1 MITNYVDLQ
10 TALRDYLHRGDLNA
24 IIPTFIQLAET
35 RFNRNLRL
43 RQMETEAEVVVV
55 DGEVQLPDDW
65 LEFAGSPMAGIA
77 QLTFVPR
84 DRWELNYE
92 QYLGGDYYTI
102 IGNTLRAAWDHSAG
116 AGTVKF
122 RYYRKI
128 PSLSEDNPT
137 NWMISEAPDAYLY
150 GALLEAEPYIK
161 NDRRIE
167 VWRQLLQVALNDL
180 QISND
185 RGKYSGGSLAIP
197 SPLWG

>member
-10 TALRDYLHRGDLNA
+10 TALRNYLHRGDLNA

-43 RQMETEAEVVVV
+43 RQMEAEATLPVV
-55 DGEVQLPDDW
+55 DGRVVLPEDW
-65 LEFAGSPMAGIA
+65 LEFSGAPMAGAA

-84 DRWELNYE
+84 DKWGLHY
-92 QYLGGDYYTI
+92 QQHLGGNYYTI
-102 IGNTLRAAWDHSAG
+102 IGSVLHAAWDTSAG
-116 AGTVKF
+116 TGDVTF
-122 RYYRKI
+122 RYYQKI
-128 PSLSEDNPT
+128 PSLDSENPS
-137 NWMISEAPDAYLY
+137 NWLIREAPDAYLY